1 MRNPGTF
8 ATALWP
14 SGVIDTGDGRARLL
28 AALAEHRAAAWDPS
42 GKPREWPL
50 WTYFDI
56 AEAHQWLLL
65 GRPDTAWSTLRWYW
79 QHQTSPGLYTWW
91 EDKEE
96 GNSYYLWDQV
106 RGWVNPTMV
115 TPHYWTSAEVLL
127 LQLDML
133 AMPVTGSR
141 GPALV
146 LGAGVPPAWLADSLG
161 VGGLRVRGRTVDW
174 TWDRHRVRA
183 SVRGAPIE
191 LRLGPAFPPGTLLE
205 LVPGGL

>member
-1 MRNPGTF
+1 MPPPG
-8 ATALWP
+8 
-14 SGVIDTGDGRARLL
+14 IRRA
-28 AALAEHRAAAWDPS
+28 
-42 GKPREWPL
+42 KPREWPL

-56 AEAHQWLLL
+56 AEAHQWLRL
-65 GRPDTAWSTLRWYW
+65 GRPDAAWSTLRWYW

-133 AMPVTGSR
+133 AMSATGR
-141 GPALV
+141 QGPALV

-161 VGGLRVRGRTVDW
+161 VRGLRVRGRTVDW

-183 SVRGAPIE
+183 TVRGAPIE
-191 LRLGPAFPPGTLLE
+191 LRLGPRSRRVPP
-205 LVPGGL
+205 

>member
-1 MRNPGTF
+1 
-8 ATALWP
+8 
-14 SGVIDTGDGRARLL
+14 
-28 AALAEHRAAAWDPS
+28 
-42 GKPREWPL
+42 
-50 WTYFDI
+50 
-56 AEAHQWLLL
+56 
-65 GRPDTAWSTLRWYW
+65 LRWYW

-106 RGWVNPTMV
+106 RGWVNPKMV

-174 TWDRHRVRA
+174 AWDRHRVRA

-191 LRLGPAFPPGTLLE
+191 VRLGPAFPPGTLLE